1 MVQFS
6 VPLCLCGE
14 LIRRSRSHRMLDLLE
29 LISGIGELLCS
40 WRFICASFFRLP
52 SSVYWLI
59 PDRSICLTFSIPV
72 AVIGLVTGIVW
83 QIRKD

>member
-1 MVQFS
+1 
-6 VPLCLCGE
+6 
-14 LIRRSRSHRMLDLLE
+14 MLDLLE

-40 WRFICASFFRLP
+40 WRFYLCLFLSFAVVGL
-52 SSVYWLI
+52 VYWLI
-59 PDRSICLTFSIPV
+59 PDRSICLAVSIPV